1 MKIKIKFFALGG
13 TIDKIYFDAMS
24 KYQVGPPRIKEILE
38 DARVGFKYE
47 IKSLLQK
54 DSLDMTDDDR
64 SLVLKAVSNEPCD
77 RIVITHGTDTM
88 IQTAMV
94 LKNIPKK
101 TIVFT
106 GAMEPASFK
115 SSDASFNLGCA
126 VAAVQT
132 LAPGV
137 YIAMNGNIFNPEN
150 AIKSR
155 TLKQFQKK
163 Y

>member
-1 MKIKIKFFALGG
+1 MKIKFFATGG

-24 KYQVGPPRIKEILE
+24 KYQVGQPRIREILE
-38 DARVGFKYE
+38 EARVCFEYE

-54 DSLDMTDDDR
+54 DSLDITDDDR
-64 SLVLKAVSNEPCD
+64 NMIFNSVKHEPCD
-77 RIVITHGTDTM
+77 HIVITHGTDTM
-88 IQTAMV
+88 IETAMV
-94 LKNIPKK
+94 LKKIKNK

-115 SSDASFNLGCA
+115 TSDASFNLGCA
-126 VAAVQT
+126 IAAVQT

-137 YIAMNGNIFNPEN
+137 YIAMNGNIFDPDN
-150 AIKSR
+150 AQKNR
-155 TLKQFQKK
+155 ALKQFEKK